1 MTWFKKLFKAATS
14 TKAPEPPVEQDNVL
28 GDATIAPPK
37 ETPPKLSKPFKRVI
51 PPDNRLGDK
60 QRVFTIMIAELI
72 QYAYAEGYELT
83 VGDFYREPKLHG
95 TFGVKNSYSA
105 ARSVHKVRLAA
116 DLNLFKDGK
125 YLTSTE
131 DHKFLGEYWE
141 AMGGTWGGRFSS
153 PDGNHYS
160 LPYQGAK

>member
-1 MTWFKKLFKAATS
+1 MPVLQGFINMSWFKKL
-14 TKAPEPPVEQDNVL
+14 L
-28 GDATIAPPK
+28 GGSQSDSK
-37 ETPPKLSKPFKRVI
+37 DHPKLTPTHDNKTSLAPSKPLKRAI

-72 QYAYAEGYELT
+72 QYAYAEGFELT

-95 TFGVKNSYSA
+95 AFGVKNSYSA

-141 AMGGTWGGRFSS
+141 AMGGTWGGRFG
-153 PDGNHYS
+153 DGNHYS